1 MASYRYLSNK
11 ADSEHGLNVINLIKQ
26 AKLERKKE
34 KRRNVLVAAAAVS
47 ALAISGLIITL

>member
-11 ADSEHGLNVINLIKQ
+11 ADSEHSLNVINLIKQ

>member
-1 MASYRYLSNK
+1 VASYRYLVNK
-11 ADSEHGLNVINLIKQ
+11 ADSEHSLNVINLIKQ
-26 AKLERKKE
+26 AKLEKKKE

>member
-1 MASYRYLSNK
+1 VASYRYLSNK
-11 ADSEHGLNVINLIKQ
+11 ADSEHSLNVINLIKQ